1 MSLLFSCFQFE
12 EQIHLILGE
21 ISRLLSLVLWVL
33 SSTASSSIYYH
44 LNVILTRAKLEIRR
58 GYFLLLYP
66 LLLFLDLNFN
76 VFPLPLNCAAFI
88 LFKHPS
94 SHLTSAVLFVQ
105 AVEEFLSEVR
115 GRELP
120 HSAGLV
126 SQPTAVKFLMARK
139 FDVSRAIDL
148 FQAYK
153 VLLNRDQRF

>member
-1 MSLLFSCFQFE
+1 MGVIFFCFT
-12 EQIHLILGE
+12 LC
-21 ISRLLSLVLWVL
+21 
-33 SSTASSSIYYH
+33 
-44 LNVILTRAKLEIRR
+44 
-58 GYFLLLYP
+58 
-66 LLLFLDLNFN
+66 FLDLNFN
-76 VFPLPLNCAAFI
+76 VFPLPLNSAAFI

-94 SHLTSAVLFVQ
+94 SHLTSTVLFVQ

-115 GRELP
+115 SRELP

-153 VLLNRDQRF
+153 VLLNRDRRFKAF